1 MKKLFTI
8 LALLLTVT
16 ALTAQRRINPAKQIY
31 VAPDSAYILY
41 SDSLGELQFRRLI
54 DVLPPG
60 TGGGGTLTDN
70 GDGTYTYAIS
80 GDTTIINAQA
90 DNIFTT
96 ANITI
101 GGNTFTAGSNIQ
113 QIIQAFVGGDTIT
126 QTGHGFFAGTM
137 VGQEPGNGDY
147 FPASASEPDSFPVA
161 FISQVIDANTF
172 VIQNEGWL
180 TWAHGR
186 PEGNDYFLQDN
197 GTFGTTPD
205 STYAIFGFRT
215 FGTDKA
221 YFDVPELVVSFGP
234 GGSPVIN
241 NPVISVTTPGDTT
254 LRVEYYNG
262 DVDNYPINAGSG
274 DADWYVSGTANTIPS
289 NITQDIY
296 HTGKVGIGLQ
306 VPTAN
311 VHIESPGGSV
321 LRWTMGGQPAITFNT
336 VTSAAP
342 NPPRFW
348 LYTQSGNLAI
358 QLQANVTYFDSIT
371 TFRIGATVPPI
382 TTPATRGPG
391 VFFSVNGDS
400 YFKGKIYDSLGLQG
414 TVSDVIGSDLDGFV
428 FWKKNAIYQDASGD
442 LVIHPDIPS
451 YANDAA
457 ADADGGLPSGGVYR
471 VTGDRNLKI
480 KP

>member
-1 MKKLFTI
+1 MKKFFTI

-16 ALTAQRRINPAKQIY
+16 AVFGQRRINPAKQIY
-31 VAPDSAYILY
+31 TAPDSAYILY
-41 SDSLGELQFRRLI
+41 SDSIGELQFRRLI

-60 TGGGGTLTDN
+60 TGGGTLTDN
-70 GDGTYTYAIS
+70 GDGTYTYIS
-80 GDTTIINAQA
+80 DGDTTIINTQA
-90 DNIFTT
+90 DQIQTT
-96 ANITI
+96 ANITVN
-101 GGNTFTAGSNIQ
+101 GTTFNAGSNIQ

-126 QTGHGFFAGTM
+126 QALHGFFRGTM

-186 PEGNDYFLQDN
+186 PAGTDYFLQDN

-241 NPVISVTTPGDTT
+241 NPVTSVTTVGDSL
-254 LRVEYYNG
+254 LRVQYYNG
-262 DVDNYPINAGSG
+262 DVDNYPINEGSG
-274 DADWYVSGTANTIPS
+274 DADWFVAGTTNIPS
-289 NITQDIY
+289 AITQDIY
-296 HTGKVGIGLQ
+296 HTGRVGIGLQ
-306 VPTAN
+306 TPSAN
-311 VHIESPGGSV
+311 LHIESPGGSV
-321 LRWTMGGQPAITFNT
+321 LRWTMGGNPAITFNT
-336 VTSAAP
+336 STGASP
-342 NPPRFW
+342 FPPRIW
-348 LYTQSGNLAI
+348 MYTEHGNLVT
-358 QLQANVTYFDSIT
+358 QLHPSATTYFDSVQI
-371 TFRIGATVPPI
+371 FRVGTVLSAPTGA
-382 TTPATRGPG
+382 RGPG
-391 VFFSVNGDS
+391 AFFQVNGDS
-400 YFKGKIYDSLGLQG
+400 YLKGKIYDSSGVLGA
-414 TVSDVIGSDLDGFV
+414 VSDALATDANGFI
-428 FWKKNAIYQDASGD
+428 FWKKNAIYQDAGGD
-442 LVIHPDIPS
+442 LVIHPSVPS
-451 YANDAA
+451 YANDGA
-457 ADADGGLPSGGVYR
+457 ADADAGLPSGGVYR